1 MEYRNV
7 LLVSEDYIKTFT
19 NISDN
24 VSGEY
29 LLPAIFFAQK
39 QGLEECIG
47 TELTRKLQYLVG
59 SGEIDLEKYEPYK
72 RLLDDYIQDFLAF
85 LALSEIIINTSFKIN
100 NLGSNRTDDEKVYN
114 LSYDETFKLKDYY
127 KNKADYLMYRLQ
139 RFLIANYN
147 KYPELVTY
155 KSIADLQVNLYSA
168 ASVPIFL
175 GGARNPK
182 YTKEPSLKDIYNFPS
197 SDDKK

>member
-1 MEYRNV
+1 MYNNV

-24 VSGEY
+24 VSGDY
-29 LLPAIFFAQK
+29 ILPAIYFAQR

-100 NLGSNRTDDEKVYN
+100 NLGSNRTDDEKAYN

-127 KNKADYLMYRLQ
+127 RNKADYLMYRLQ

-155 KSIADLQVNLYSA
+155 KSIADLQTNLYSA